1 MADNTAYWWEKS
13 LSAVN
18 TLSTGDAPLRV
29 RLQDAWDGSLMRMQ
43 FHDKVAD
50 ELKEKFLAIER
61 RFRGNFDHLSGME
74 LRTLAS
80 DVVSLFVAVEKSRT

>member
-1 MADNTAYWWEKS
+1 
-13 LSAVN
+13 
-18 TLSTGDAPLRV
+18 
-29 RLQDAWDGSLMRMQ
+29 MRMQ